1 MAACPH
7 LLTGQPGLSSNYASS
22 LGLFLDPDTNY
33 MHKLASFNRGRGSSS
48 EVALWAS
55 NRWTRVRLPAKLDG
69 CFMPC
74 IASLPWSLPLK
85 LPLWH
90 QCVSTNASA
99 PALPR
104 NDDSAQESI
113 IFHFPTCAP
122 SFPVFPS
129 FCLPASQS
137 LPNLTLSG
145 PICAA
150 GGWLFPLHYPPFGL
164 FSLRRRPRPPLSLP
178 LCFAFA
184 FAFSPA
190 SAKFAS
196 ASQHFTVPFLSSSM
210 CPCVHVSISPC
221 PFAQN

>member
-1 MAACPH
+1 MAVSCPVSPH
-7 LLTGQPGLSSNYASS
+7 CHGLCLSSS
-22 LGLFLDPDTNY
+22 LCG
-33 MHKLASFNRGRGSSS
+33 
-48 EVALWAS
+48 
-55 NRWTRVRLPAKLDG
+55 
-69 CFMPC
+69 
-74 IASLPWSLPLK
+74 
-85 LPLWH
+85 
-90 QCVSTNASA
+90 TNASA

-210 CPCVHVSISPC
+210 CPCVHQSMPLCTKLMDCSCLMLLLLLLLLLHWHVCMGQPNSLSS
-221 PFAQN
+221 QG

>member
-1 MAACPH
+1 MAVSCPVSPH
-7 LLTGQPGLSSNYASS
+7 CHGLCLSSS
-22 LGLFLDPDTNY
+22 LCG
-33 MHKLASFNRGRGSSS
+33 
-48 EVALWAS
+48 
-55 NRWTRVRLPAKLDG
+55 
-69 CFMPC
+69 
-74 IASLPWSLPLK
+74 
-85 LPLWH
+85 
-90 QCVSTNASA
+90 TNASA

-210 CPCVHVSISPC
+210 CPCVHQSMPLCTKLMDCSCLTLLLLLLLLHWHDCMGQPNSLSS
-221 PFAQN
+221 QG

>member
-1 MAACPH
+1 MAVSCPVSPH
-7 LLTGQPGLSSNYASS
+7 CHGLCLSSS
-22 LGLFLDPDTNY
+22 LCG
-33 MHKLASFNRGRGSSS
+33 
-48 EVALWAS
+48 
-55 NRWTRVRLPAKLDG
+55 
-69 CFMPC
+69 
-74 IASLPWSLPLK
+74 
-85 LPLWH
+85 
-90 QCVSTNASA
+90 TNASA

-210 CPCVHVSISPC
+210 CPCVHVSMC
-221 PFAQN
+221 PSVHAPLHKTDGLFLSHAAPPAAAAPLA